1 MDYIEKLLVSRRK
14 KKRIHALNKRGLNPR
29 EISERIGCSR
39 QYVVQVLK
47 DRSILENANAKSS
60 GKTAC

>member
-14 KKRIHALNKRGLNPR
+14 KKRIHALNRRGFNPR
-29 EISERIGCSR
+29 EISEQIGCSR

-47 DRSILENANAKSS
+47 DRSILAKSN
-60 GKTAC
+60 GVLPEK